1 MAEFKIEADSEHIRI
16 DGFTFAPAEADD
28 VKAAASFA
36 GGMRDFPQL
45 PPRIPYKVFIVDFSE
60 DGSLTLT
67 RASGEGGR
75 IDFSFD
81 TVDQLIIAV
90 DSASGISIDKK
101 RHDPSPRHAGSLDMF
116 NSGDIIEGSW

>member
-36 GGMRDFPQL
+36 GGMRDFPRL
-45 PPRIPYKVFIVDFSE
+45 PPQIPYKACVVKFSE
-60 DGSLTLT
+60 DGTLSLA
-67 RASGEGGR
+67 RASGEGGV
-75 IDFSFD
+75 INFSFD

-90 DSASGISIDKK
+90 GSATGISIDKK
-101 RHDPSPRHAGSLDMF
+101 RHDPSPRNAGSLSMF
-116 NSGDIIEGSW
+116 NSGDIIEGGW